1 VVDAAWLS
9 RSRIGASPDA
19 ATLRPA
25 DHVADPSQEDT
36 MDADRTS
43 VVVVGGGFA
52 GLESAFLLRQ
62 KLGDRVSITLVSDRD
77 RFLFKPNTIYIPF
90 GGSEESLLIPLEG
103 PTSKRGIAF
112 VHRAF
117 ESLDREA
124 RVVRAGGR
132 ELRYDYLVLATGAAM
147 RAEEVPGL
155 DEHAETI
162 WNPREMESLGRR
174 LREVVAAARDGREQR
189 ILFLVPPNNKCAG
202 PLYELVMMVDTWL
215 RRQKARDA
223 VHVEWATFEPSY
235 IAAFGPKLHTVVTE
249 EFARRGV
256 TGHTLLRVSRVDEQT
271 VHFET
276 GEQIPYDLL
285 VSFPPYVAAVRYEG
299 LEQDERG
306 FLKTEPG
313 SRRVRGDDRIYAP
326 GDGGDFPVKQAFLAF
341 LQADA
346 VAEDIAA
353 RVEGRQP
360 EFAFDPVSMC
370 VMEEFD
376 KATFAQVP
384 LRVTGDPLRPVEV
397 RPDADGAYR
406 VGVSPVWRVGKKLLG
421 LYLPF
426 RFRAGRPFHA
436 GAPWKA
442 METGLKV
449 MSTTLAR
456 R

>member
-1 VVDAAWLS
+1 MTA
-9 RSRIGASPDA
+9 
-19 ATLRPA
+19 RPA
-25 DHVADPSQEDT
+25 
-36 MDADRTS
+36 R

-62 KLGDRVSITLVSDRD
+62 KLGDRAAITLVSDRD

-90 GGSEESLLIPLEG
+90 GGSEESLLIRLDRPAA
-103 PTSKRGIAF
+103 KRGIAL
-112 VHRAF
+112 VHGAF

-132 ELRYDYLVLATGAAM
+132 ELPYDYLVLATGAAM
-147 RAEEVPGL
+147 RPEEVPGL
-155 DEHAETI
+155 AEHAETI

-174 LREVVAAARDGREQR
+174 LRELVAAVRDGREQR
-189 ILFLVPPNNKCAG
+189 VLFLVPPNNKCAG
-202 PLYELVMMVDTWL
+202 PLYELVLMVDTWL
-215 RRQKARDA
+215 RRQKARA
-223 VHVEWATFEPSY
+223 GVHIEWATFEPTY
-235 IAAFGPKLHTVVTE
+235 IAAFGPKLHDVVTE
-249 EFARRGV
+249 EFAHRGI
-256 TGHTLLRVSRVDEQT
+256 TGHTQVQVEQVDAQA
-271 VHFET
+271 VRFAG
-276 GEQIPYDLL
+276 GEEIAYDLL

-299 LEQDERG
+299 LEQDDRG
-306 FLKTEPG
+306 FLATEPG

-353 RVEGRQP
+353 RVEGREP
-360 EFAFDPVSMC
+360 AFAFDPVSMC

-384 LRVTGDPLRPVEV
+384 LRVTGDPLHPVEV
-397 RPDADGAYR
+397 RPGANGAYR
-406 VGVSPVWRVGKKLLG
+406 VGVSPAWRVGKKLLG

-426 RFRAGRPFHA
+426 RFRAGLPFHA

-442 METGLKV
+442 METGLKA
-449 MSTTLAR
+449 MSATLAR

>member
-1 VVDAAWLS
+1 MAAHPT
-9 RSRIGASPDA
+9 R
-19 ATLRPA
+19 
-25 DHVADPSQEDT
+25 
-36 MDADRTS
+36 

-52 GLESAFLLRQ
+52 GLESAFLLHQ
-62 KLGDRVSITLVSDRD
+62 KLGDRARVTLVSDRD

-90 GGSEESLLIPLEG
+90 GRSEESLLIPLDK
-103 PTSKRGIAF
+103 PTAKRGIGF
-112 VHRAF
+112 VHGAF
-117 ESLDREA
+117 ESLDRET
-124 RVVRAGGR
+124 RIVRAGGR
-132 ELRYDYLVLATGAAM
+132 ELPYDYLVLATGAAM
-147 RAEEVPGL
+147 RASEVPGL

-174 LREVVAAARDGREQR
+174 LRELLARRSDGVART

-202 PLYELVMMVDTWL
+202 PLYELVLMTDTWL
-215 RRQKARDA
+215 RKQHARA
-223 VHVEWATFEPSY
+223 SFRIRWATYEPSY
-235 IAAFGPKLHTVVTE
+235 VAAFGPKLHTVVTE

-256 TGHTLLRVSRVDEQT
+256 TGEAGRRVERIEPGA
-271 VHFET
+271 VHFEE
-276 GEQIPYDLL
+276 GEPVAYDLL

-299 LEQDERG
+299 LTQDERG
-306 FLKTEPG
+306 FLATEPG
-313 SRRVRGDDRIYAP
+313 SRRAVGDDRIYAP

-353 RVEGRQP
+353 RVEGREP
-360 EFAFDPVSMC
+360 AFAFDPVSMC
-370 VMEEFD
+370 VMEQFD

-384 LRVTGDPLRPVEV
+384 LRLTGDADRPVEV
-397 RPDADGAYR
+397 RPEANGAYR
-406 VGVSPVWRVGKKLLG
+406 VGVSAAWRLGKKLLG
-421 LYLPF
+421 FYLPF

-442 METGLKV
+442 MEVGLKA